1 MATLGTPAQRPSLRR
16 FLRWGPRRIGWE
28 ETVHLVWLSYL
39 VFQPMFDPTATAAS
53 WAFVALAVIAFLPV
67 YFWTWS
73 QRGTDALPGIAVLA
87 AMGVLG
93 VQFNAGAAAFLIYA
107 AALTGTKLPTRT
119 AIGALVVLFAFVLVS
134 AFTSG
139 VPWPFTLTAFIPAL
153 VFVPFI
159 GGINALYAARHEAN
173 AKLRRAHDEI
183 ERMAAIAERE
193 RIARDLH
200 DLLGHTLSVIVLKS
214 ELASKLAATQ
224 PERAA
229 QEIRDVERISRRALG
244 EVREAVVSYRR
255 RGLPAEI
262 DEARGAFEAAR
273 VGLTVDLPELL
284 PPPRVEG
291 VLALVLRE
299 ALTNVV
305 RHAHATTCR
314 VRLHGDGDAWTLEV
328 ADDGIAR
335 LEDDGIGRLEHEGS
349 GLRGMRERVEALGGS
364 VDVLTGGGL
373 RLVARVPHRGAAA

>member
-1 MATLGTPAQRPSLRR
+1 MDGMASPSVPARRPLASRV
-16 FLRWGPRRIGWE
+16 LRWGPRRITLE
-28 ETVHLVWLSYL
+28 EGVHLVWLVFL
-39 VFQPMFDPTATAAS
+39 VFQPLFDQDATARS
-53 WAFVALAVIAFLPV
+53 WAFVGVAVLAFLPV

-73 QRGTDALPGIAVLA
+73 QRGTDTLPGIVVLA
-87 AMGVLG
+87 CMGVLG
-93 VQFNAGAAAFLIYA
+93 AQVNTGASGFLIYA
-107 AALTGTKLPTRT
+107 AAVAGAMLPTRM
-119 AIGALVVLFAFVLVS
+119 AIRTIVALFAAVVVAAL
-134 AFTSG
+134 TSS
-139 VPWPFTLTAFIPAL
+139 VPWPFVLAAFVPPL

-159 GGINALYAARHEAN
+159 GGVNVFYASRRAAD

-214 ELASKLAATQ
+214 ELASKLAAAQ

-229 QEIRDVERISRRALG
+229 EEIRDVERISRRALG

-262 DEARGAFEAAR
+262 DEARDALGAAR
-273 VGLTVDLPELL
+273 VALEVDLPERL

-305 RHAHATTCR
+305 RHARATVCR
-314 VRLHGDGDAWTLEV
+314 VRLSEDGSAWTLEV
-328 ADDGIAR
+328 VDDGHGAVAS
-335 LEDDGIGRLEHEGS
+335 EGS
-349 GLRGMRERVEALGGS
+349 GLRGIRERVEGLGGS
-364 VDVLTGGGL
+364 VDLVAGGGF
-373 RLVARVPHRGAAA
+373 RLLARIPTGAATA